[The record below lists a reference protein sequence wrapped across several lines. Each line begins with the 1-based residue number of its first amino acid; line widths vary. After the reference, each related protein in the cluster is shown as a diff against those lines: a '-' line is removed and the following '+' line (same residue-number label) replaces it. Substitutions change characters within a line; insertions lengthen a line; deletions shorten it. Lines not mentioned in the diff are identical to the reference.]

1 MKNTL
6 SLATLM
12 LALSLAT
19 IVSLP
24 LSHAEDKPA
33 DVPPTKAAL
42 AVTVAS
48 PQTQDWNSTITA
60 SGALTA
66 WQEAIIASEIS
77 GLKIT
82 DVLVDVGTEVKKGQE
97 LAKLSQASVKADVA
111 QAQARLDEARANATR
126 ARSLKTSGALPAQ
139 QIDQYLTGEAVAQAA
154 LEAQQIRLAQTRI
167 LAPDDGV
174 IAARTATL
182 GAVVQTGTELFRMV
196 RQNKLEWRAEIAGRD
211 ASRIQPGQQAH
222 LTLPGGESVS
232 GEVRMVSPTLDPN
245 TRNAIVYISLPSDSP
260 AKAGMFAEGAIL
272 TGSAKAM
279 TLPQSAVILRDGNY
293 YVFEIGTENK
303 VAQRQVKVGRT
314 AQGQTEITDG
324 VDASARVVVT
334 GGGFLNDGDT
344 VEITPLPNPP
354 PQGVRE
360 QDAPSAPTSSL
371 PSPPAGEG
379 SGMGGNS
386 GDKS

>member
-33 DVPPTKAAL
+33 DVPPAKAAL

-48 PQTQDWNSTITA
+48 PQMQDWNSTITA

-82 DVLVDVGTEVKKGQE
+82 DVLVDVGTEVNKGQE

-211 ASRIQPGQQAH
+211 ASRIQQGQQAH
-222 LTLPGGESVS
+222 LTLPGGESVT
-232 GEVRMVSPTLDPN
+232 GKVRMVSPTLDPN

-293 YVFEIGTENK
+293 YVFEIGAENK

-314 AQGQTEITDG
+314 AQGQTEITNG
-324 VDASARVVVT
+324 VAASARVVVT

-344 VEITPLPNPP
+344 VQVVTPHPNLP
-354 PQGVRE
+354 PQGGKE
-360 QDAPSAPTSSL
+360 QDIPASPSSLL

-379 SGMGGNS
+379 SGMGGN
-386 GDKS
+386 KP

>member
-6 SLATLM
+6 TLANRL
-12 LALSLAT
+12 LLSLLLTGSVAL
-19 IVSLP
+19 LP
-24 LSHAEDKPA
+24 LPSQAEDKPA
-33 DVPPTKAAL
+33 DAPPPKPAL
-42 AVTVAS
+42 AVSVAS
-48 PQTQDWNSTITA
+48 PSSQDWSTTITA
-60 SGALTA
+60 SGALMP

-77 GLKIT
+77 GLRIT
-82 DVLVDVGTEVKKGQE
+82 DVLVDVGDEVTKGQE
-97 LAKLSQASVKADVA
+97 LAKLSQAAVKADVA
-111 QAQARLDEARANATR
+111 QKEASLAEARANANR

-174 IAARTATL
+174 IATRTATL

-196 RQNKLEWRAEIAGRD
+196 RQNKLEWRAEVSGRD
-211 ASRIQPGQQAH
+211 ASRIQQGQQAH
-222 LTLPGGESVS
+222 LTLPGGEGVT

-293 YVFEIGTENK
+293 YVFEIGAENK

-314 AQGQTEITDG
+314 AQGQTEITNG
-324 VDASARVVVT
+324 VAASARVVVT

-344 VEITPLPNPP
+344 VQIVDKPT
-354 PQGVRE
+354 
-360 QDAPSAPTSSL
+360 ATSA
-371 PSPPAGEG
+371 
-379 SGMGGNS
+379 
-386 GDKS
+386 GDKP

>member
-1 MKNTL
+1 MKNT
-6 SLATLM
+6 STLATL
-12 LALSLAT
+12 LLSLPLVIA
-19 IVSLP
+19 VSLP
-24 LSHAEDKPA
+24 LHAEDKPA
-33 DVPPTKAAL
+33 DAPPPKAAL
-42 AVTVAS
+42 AVTVTTPSA
-48 PQTQDWNSTITA
+48 QEWNTTITA
-60 SGALTA
+60 SGALSA

-82 DVLVDVGTEVKKGQE
+82 DVLVDVGDEVQKGQE
-97 LAKLSQASVKADVA
+97 LAKLAQTAVKADVA
-111 QAQARLDEARANATR
+111 QTQAKLDEARANADR
-126 ARSLKTSGALPAQ
+126 ARRLKSSGALPAQ
-139 QIDQYLTGEAVAQAA
+139 QIDQYLMGEAVAKAA
-154 LEAQQIRLAQTRI
+154 LDAQQIRLSQTRI

-174 IAARTATL
+174 IASRTATL

-196 RQNKLEWRAEIAGRD
+196 RQNRIEWRAEVSGRD

-245 TRNAIVYISLPSDSP
+245 TRNAMVYVSLPNGSP
-260 AKAGMFAEGAIL
+260 AKPGMFAEGAIL

-293 YVFEIGTENK
+293 YVFEIGAENK

-324 VDASARVVVT
+324 IAAAARVVVT

-344 VEITPLPNPP
+344 VQIVDKP
-354 PQGVRE
+354 V
-360 QDAPSAPTSSL
+360 ASST
-371 PSPPAGEG
+371 
-379 SGMGGNS
+379 
-386 GDKS
+386 GDKA

>member
-1 MKNTL
+1 MQNTSTLATLLLSL
-6 SLATLM
+6 SLAT
-12 LALSLAT
+12 A
-19 IVSLP
+19 VSLP
-24 LSHAEDKPA
+24 AHAEDKPA
-33 DVPPTKAAL
+33 DAPPPKAAL
-42 AVTVAS
+42 AVSVAS
-48 PQTQDWNSTITA
+48 PAAQDWSTTLTA
-60 SGALTA
+60 SGALMP
-66 WQEAIIASEIS
+66 WQEAIIAAEIS

-82 DVLVDVGTEVKKGQE
+82 DVLVDVGDEVHKGQE

-111 QAQARLDEARANATR
+111 QAQAKLDEARANASR
-126 ARSLKTSGALPAQ
+126 ARSLKSSGAMPAQ

-196 RQNKLEWRAEIAGRD
+196 RQNKLEWRAEVAGRD

-222 LTLPGGESVS
+222 LTLPDGQSIS

-245 TRNAIVYISLPSDSP
+245 TRNALVYITLPADSP
-260 AKAGMFAEGAIL
+260 AKAGMFAEGEIL
-272 TGSAKAM
+272 TGAAKAM

-293 YVFEIGTENK
+293 YVFEIGAENK

-324 VDASARVVVT
+324 LNASARVVVT

-344 VEITPLPNPP
+344 VQVVDKPAAT
-354 PQGVRE
+354 
-360 QDAPSAPTSSL
+360 SA
-371 PSPPAGEG
+371 
-379 SGMGGNS
+379 
-386 GDKS
+386 GDKP